1 MNPTERFARL
11 VRDRDDDAIPLTEA
25 ALLIAAHDHDVDE
38 DAALERLAGL
48 AADAPDD
55 LAGLARYLFV
65 DQGFAG
71 NELDYAD
78 PANSFLDVVL
88 RRRLGIPI
96 ALSVLMLDVGRRG
109 GQTLH
114 GVGMPAHFL
123 VGSDD
128 GRFVDPFHQ
137 GTVLDRAGA
146 RARFERLM
154 PDTPWRD
161 AYLRPVGARA
171 ILVRMLSNLV
181 HTYVDRSPADAV
193 WALQLRLAVP
203 GVAPGE
209 RRDAAALLG
218 SLGRFREAAAA
229 LDDVADQLDGAGAA
243 RGRDDAT
250 RLRARAN

>member
-11 VRDRDDDAIPLTEA
+11 VRDRDDTIPLTA
-25 ALLIAAHDHDVDE
+25 ANLLIAAHDHDVDE
-38 DAALERLAGL
+38 DTVEAELAAL
-48 AADAPDD
+48 AADAPHDVE
-55 LAGLARYLFV
+55 ALARYLFV
-65 DQGFAG
+65 EQGFAG
-71 NELDYAD
+71 NDQDYAD
-78 PANSFLDVVL
+78 PANSFLDLVL

-96 ALSVLMLDVGRRG
+96 TLSVLMLDLGQRRG
-109 GQTLH
+109 LTLH

-128 GRFVDPFHQ
+128 GRYVDPFHR
-137 GTVLDRAGA
+137 GVVLDRTGC
-146 RARFERLM
+146 RARFEDLL

-171 ILVRMLSNLV
+171 ILVRILSNLV
-181 HTYVDRSPADAV
+181 HAYVDRSPADAV

-203 GVAPGE
+203 GVAARE

-218 SLGRFREAAAA
+218 SLGQFREAAAA
-229 LDDVADQLDGAGAA
+229 LDAVADELDESSAA
-243 RGRDDAT
+243 RARDDAA

>member
-11 VRDRDDDAIPLTEA
+11 VRGRDTTIPLTEA
-25 ALLIAAHDHDVDE
+25 ALLIAAHDHGVDE
-38 DAALERLAGL
+38 DEQLGRLEQL

-55 LAGLARYLFV
+55 TEPLARYLFV
-65 DQGFAG
+65 ERGFAG
-71 NELDYAD
+71 NEHDYAD

-96 ALSVLMLDVGRRG
+96 TLSLVLLEVGARRG
-109 GQTLH
+109 LTLH
-114 GVGMPAHFL
+114 GVGMPGHFL
-123 VGSDD
+123 VGIGDD
-128 GRFVDPFHQ
+128 GFIDPFHR
-137 GTVLDRAGA
+137 GAVLDRAGC

-154 PDTPWRD
+154 PDTPWRE
-161 AYLRPVGARA
+161 AYLRPVGPRA

-193 WALQLRLAVP
+193 WALRLRLTVP
-203 GVAPGE
+203 GVAALA

-229 LDDVADQLDGAGAA
+229 LDEVADELDAGSAA
-243 RGRDDAT
+243 QAREDAT

>member
-11 VRDRDDDAIPLTEA
+11 VGDREPTIPLTEA

-38 DAALERLAGL
+38 DAVLADLAAL

-55 LAGLARYLFV
+55 VEAVARYLFAEH
-65 DQGFAG
+65 GFAG
-71 NELDYAD
+71 NDQDYAD

-96 ALSVLMLDVGRRG
+96 TLSVLMLDIGQRRG
-109 GQTLH
+109 LALH

-128 GRFVDPFHQ
+128 GRYVDPFHR
-137 GTVLDRAGA
+137 GVVLDRAGC
-146 RARFERLM
+146 RTRFEELM

-161 AYLRPVGARA
+161 AYLRPVGPRA

-203 GVAPGE
+203 GVAPTE

-229 LDDVADQLDGAGAA
+229 LDAVADELDASSAA
-243 RGRDDAT
+243 RARDDAT